1 MTKVHCKKFL
11 SRNWQKNA
19 RFEQIWRSRTR
30 KEEEVDEMCHFY
42 EVVRVDFQESS
53 NDKKEQQDMS
63 LEDHRILTG
72 YLPLLREFIPS
83 AAEEIESDIQAHIS
97 SQVDDEDFYDVL
109 YDSEYD
115 SEDSNAEDNPRNYYP
130 DEIPKERDEL
140 ENGDV
145 IAYENETYDDYEE
158 EVNDSD
164 YTNDND
170 NDDGE
175 YWRWSTGKI

>member
-1 MTKVHCKKFL
+1 
-11 SRNWQKNA
+11 
-19 RFEQIWRSRTR
+19 
-30 KEEEVDEMCHFY
+30 MCHFY

-63 LEDHRILTG
+63 LEDHRILAS

-97 SQVDDEDFYDVL
+97 SQVEYVYDLYTVKDDMDVEENARSPFPLVQVDDEDFYDVL

-115 SEDSNAEDNPRNYYP
+115 SEDSNAEDNPGNDYP

-140 ENGDV
+140 E
-145 IAYENETYDDYEE
+145 
-158 EVNDSD
+158 S
-164 YTNDND
+164 
-170 NDDGE
+170 
-175 YWRWSTGKI
+175 